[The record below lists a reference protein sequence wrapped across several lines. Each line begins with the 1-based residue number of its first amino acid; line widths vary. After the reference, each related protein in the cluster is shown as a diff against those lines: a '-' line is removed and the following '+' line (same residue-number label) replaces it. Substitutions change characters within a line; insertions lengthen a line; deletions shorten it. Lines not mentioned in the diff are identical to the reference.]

1 MLGHLAVAIHVLF
14 VFWLVAGIVGRDTCY
29 RQAER
34 ATDLSALRTMVELGS
49 RFELTMV
56 RPATFAVLVAGLIAA
71 WARGWPI
78 LGFLQGGASNWVL
91 AALLIYLSIV
101 PVIVF
106 VFIPRGKIYRQLL
119 TAATAEGAITPALRA
134 ALADPA
140 VHAARSYEIVMV
152 AVLTWL
158 MVSRPF

>member
-1 MLGHLAVAIHVLF
+1 MLAGIAVVVHVLF
-14 VFWLVAGIVGRDTCY
+14 VFWLVAGVVGRDVCY

-34 ATDLSALRTMVELGS
+34 ATDLSALRTMVGLGS

-78 LGFLQGGASNWVL
+78 LGFLQGAAPNWVL
-91 AALLIYLSIV
+91 AALLIYLSII

-106 VFIPRGKIYRQLL
+106 VFIPRGRIYHAEQAVLGIYF
-119 TAATAEGAITPALRA
+119 APSATAVPRTMRMRC
-134 ALADPA
+134 D
-140 VHAARSYEIVMV
+140 
-152 AVLTWL
+152 
-158 MVSRPF
+158 F

>member
-1 MLGHLAVAIHVLF
+1 MLAGIAVVVHVLF
-14 VFWLVAGIVGRDTCY
+14 VFWLVAGVVGRDVCY

-34 ATDLSALRTMVELGS
+34 ATDLSALRTMVGLGS

-78 LGFLQGGASNWVL
+78 LGFLQGAAPNWVL
-91 AALLIYLSIV
+91 AALLIYLSII

-106 VFIPRGKIYRQLL
+106 VFIPRGKIYQTAL
-119 TAATAEGAITPALRA
+119 TAATTAGTITPDLRA

-140 VHAARSYEIVMV
+140 VRAARTYEIGMV
-152 AVLTWL
+152 VVLTWL
-158 MVSRPF
+158 MVSKPF

>member
-1 MLGHLAVAIHVLF
+1 MLAGIAVVVHVLF
-14 VFWLVAGIVGRDTCY
+14 VFWLVAGVVGRDVCY

-34 ATDLSALRTMVELGS
+34 ATDLSALRTMVGLGS

-78 LGFLQGGASNWVL
+78 LGFLQGSAPNWVL
-91 AALLIYLSIV
+91 AALLIYLSII
-101 PVIVF
+101 PIIVF
-106 VFIPRGKIYRQLL
+106 VFIPRGKIYHAAL
-119 TAATAEGAITPALRA
+119 TAATTAGTITPDLRA

-140 VHAARSYEIVMV
+140 VRAARAYEMGMV
-152 AVLTWL
+152 VVLTWL
-158 MVSRPF
+158 MVSKPF